1 VDAHTQDKN
10 KITIKNKKPIK
21 QKKKNKTKESIKKP
35 KYKRAK

>member
-1 VDAHTQDKN
+1 MHTQDKN